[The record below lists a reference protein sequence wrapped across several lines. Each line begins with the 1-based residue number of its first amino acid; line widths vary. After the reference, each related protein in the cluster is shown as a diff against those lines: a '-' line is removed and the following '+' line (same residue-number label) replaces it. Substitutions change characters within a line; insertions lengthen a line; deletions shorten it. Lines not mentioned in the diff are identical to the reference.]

1 MRGAESNLESAWS
14 RSPGTQVCPA
24 TSLLGGFIC
33 HRGWNGSELPIDTK
47 DVQCD
52 RAQVSSEVGG
62 GCWMLGSF
70 GCSVCYQQGF
80 LSRGRA
86 GKKVLNSLLHPK

>member
-52 RAQVSSEVGG
+52 RAQVSSEVWRWLLDARLIRVLCLLPAGLPLQG
-62 GCWMLGSF
+62 KSWEEGSQF
-70 GCSVCYQQGF
+70 FTAS
-80 LSRGRA
+80 
-86 GKKVLNSLLHPK
+86 

>member
-1 MRGAESNLESAWS
+1 MRGAESNLGSAWS

-52 RAQVSSEVGG
+52 RAQVSSEVWRWLLDARLRASSPGEE
-62 GCWMLGSF
+62 LGRRFSILY
-70 GCSVCYQQGF
+70 CI
-80 LSRGRA
+80 LSE
-86 GKKVLNSLLHPK
+86 L